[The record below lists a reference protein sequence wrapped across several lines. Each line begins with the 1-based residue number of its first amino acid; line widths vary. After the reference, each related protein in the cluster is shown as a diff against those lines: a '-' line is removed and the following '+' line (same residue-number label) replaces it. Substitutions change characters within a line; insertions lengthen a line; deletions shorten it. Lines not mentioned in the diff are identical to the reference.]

1 METSALEKT
10 NESRCRKAVG
20 TDIDDVVRVHLE
32 AFPGFFLTDLGAP
45 FLRVMYKTFLMDA
58 NGIFV
63 VHRSEMGELD
73 GFAVGTLTSQTR
85 DRWLALRFLPEFMVA
100 AIPAMLARPRQVG
113 VRLAQRFFET
123 DEMPEMPKGSAV
135 LRSIGVLGSARG
147 AGAADALLRAFEG
160 DASARGACRLC
171 LTTNEDDN
179 QRAQRFYAKHGYE
192 MVTRFHQSGSRRMWL
207 MSKRLDAVDG

>member
-1 METSALEKT
+1 MNDSML
-10 NESRCRKAVG
+10 SRCSRA
-20 TDIDDVVRVHLE
+20 TSSDISDVVRVHLD
-32 AFPGFFLTDLGAP
+32 AFPGFFLSELGAP
-45 FLRVMYKTFLMDA
+45 FLRVMYKSFLMDA
-58 NGIFV
+58 NGVFV
-63 VHRSEMGELD
+63 VHRSEKGELD

-113 VRLAQRFFET
+113 VRLAQRFFDT
-123 DEMPEMPKGSAV
+123 DEIPTMPEGSAV
-135 LRSIGVLGSARG
+135 LRSIGVSGSARG
-147 AGAADALLRAFEG
+147 SGAADALLRAFEG

-192 MVTRFHQSGSRRMWL
+192 MVARFQQSGSRRMWL
-207 MSKRLDAVDG
+207 MSKRLGAADR